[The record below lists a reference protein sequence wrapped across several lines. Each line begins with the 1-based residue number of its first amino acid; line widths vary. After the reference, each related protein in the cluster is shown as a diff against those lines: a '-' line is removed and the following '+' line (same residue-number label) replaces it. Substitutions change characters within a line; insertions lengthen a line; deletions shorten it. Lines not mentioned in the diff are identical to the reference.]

1 MLRGVLIDDIE
12 VLNRYWHAWDELAE
26 LNNLPYSSPDWVLS
40 WWRHV
45 APATAQL
52 RTVLVFDGMDLVGI
66 APFFVDR
73 ARSGLVRFRL
83 LGSSRRDFVVG
94 AELEREM
101 TAIVAE
107 QVSRNEPSPDLIMIE
122 GVPNDRSWPRLLEN
136 AWPAG
141 RMKLHRQFTQR
152 APNARLEGRTYD
164 EWFRSKS
171 HSFRKSMRRGLR
183 QLEAVGGKISL
194 TRDESELGRGLE
206 AFTRLHHKRWKG
218 RGGSRVLD
226 DRVHRMLEDA
236 AKALIGQLRFRIWS
250 INIDGH
256 TISSNIFLSAGGETA
271 YWLGGFDEKW
281 SDLQPSILTILAALE
296 HGFTA
301 GDSRLDLGAGAQPYK
316 YRFSDSE
323 DYLESLLIVRSGL
336 KAPLARSQMLRARTR
351 MALAERL
358 PTSTKRRARHALR
371 LMTPWRRWWT

>member
-1 MLRGVLIDDIE
+1 MLRGLLIDDIG
-12 VLNRYWHAWDELAE
+12 VLEGYWHAWDELAE
-26 LNNLPYSSPDWVLS
+26 LYGLPYSSPAWVLS

-73 ARSGLVRFRL
+73 GRSGLVRLRL

-94 AELEREM
+94 AELEKEM

-107 QVSRNEPSPDLIMIE
+107 QMSRNEPFPDLVMIE
-122 GVPNDRSWPRLLEN
+122 GVPNHRSWPRLLPN
-136 AWPAG
+136 AWPG
-141 RMKLHRQFTQR
+141 DRMKLYRQFTQR
-152 APNARLEGRTYD
+152 APSARLEGRTYD
-164 EWFRSKS
+164 EWFQSKS

-183 QLEAVGGKISL
+183 QLEAVGGMISL
-194 TRDESELGRGLE
+194 TRDESELGRDLE
-206 AFTRLHHKRWKG
+206 AFARLHHKRWKA
-218 RGGSRVLD
+218 RGGSSVLD
-226 DRVHRMLEDA
+226 DGVQRMLQDA

-250 INIDGH
+250 IKIAGH
-256 TISSNIFLSAGGETA
+256 TVSSNIFLSAGGETA
-271 YWLGGFDEKW
+271 YWLGGFDERW

-323 DYLESLLIVRSGL
+323 DFLESMLIVRSGL

-351 MALAERL
+351 MALAQHL
-358 PTSTKRRARHALR
+358 STSTKIRARHALR
-371 LMTPWRRWWT
+371 LMTPWRRST

>member
-12 VLNRYWHAWDELAE
+12 VLAAYWHAWDELAE
-26 LNNLPYSSPDWVLS
+26 LNGLPYSSPAWVLS

-94 AELEREM
+94 AELEKEM
-101 TAIVAE
+101 TAIVGE
-107 QVSRNEPSPDLIMIE
+107 QVSRIEPSPDLIMIE
-122 GVPNDRSWPRLLEN
+122 GVPHHRSWPRLLSN

-152 APNARLEGRTYD
+152 APSARLEGRTYD
-164 EWFRSKS
+164 EWFQSKS
-171 HSFRKSMRRGLR
+171 HSFRKSMRRGVR

-194 TRDESELGRGLE
+194 TRDESELAKDLE
-206 AFTRLHHKRWKG
+206 AFVRLHHKRWKS

-236 AKALIGQLRFRIWS
+236 AKDLIGQLRFRIWS
-250 INIDGH
+250 IEIAGH

-296 HGFTA
+296 HGFTT

-351 MALAERL
+351 MALAEQL
-358 PTSTKRRARHALR
+358 PTSTKMRVRHALR
-371 LMTPWRRWWT
+371 LMTPWRRST